1 LSCYCPI
8 KLITR
13 ISSSVVIDYLRKKFH
28 GQTVGIGC
36 IFCNHKEQQDQTAS
50 YLISSLLKQFIEEQ
64 KDFPAEV
71 TALYKTHKKYQTRPS
86 FSEYSTLLQSVVT
99 VFSKVFIVIDALDEC
114 TESGNTRRSII
125 DATKS
130 LLSKEAHIMV
140 TSRKLPQ
147 IESLCKEWLQVEI
160 RAKDQDIWLYLDAHI
175 EDESELV
182 DVIQDNPEIR
192 NHIIK
197 TIVQKSQGM

>member
-13 ISSSVVIDYLRKKFH
+13 ISSSVVIDYLGKKFH

-50 YLISSLLKQFIEEQ
+50 YLISSLLNQFIEEQ
-64 KDFPAEV
+64 EDFPAEV
-71 TALYKTHKKYQTRPS
+71 TALYETHKKYQTRPS
-86 FSEYSTLLQSVVT
+86 FSECSTLLQSVVT
-99 VFSKVFIVIDALDEC
+99 AFSKVFIVIDALDEC
-114 TESGNTRRSII
+114 TESGNTKRSII

-160 RAKDQDIWLYLDAHI
+160 MAKDQDIIQYLEAHI
-175 EDESELV
+175 EDEGELGN
-182 DVIQDNPEIR
+182 VIQEHPEKR
-192 NHIIK
+192 DSIIT